1 MKGGM
6 DMKEYRW
13 IVMAENGMHARP
25 AGTLASSL
33 KSLSSEVRV
42 RCGDKEV
49 DGKRLLSLMGLGAT
63 RGSELI
69 FTVIGGDEDAAL
81 DVIRRFC
88 REHLD
93 VGV

>member
-1 MKGGM
+1 M

-13 IVMAENGMHARP
+13 TVMAENGMHARP

>member
-1 MKGGM
+1 MK
-6 DMKEYRW
+6 KYRW
-13 IVMAENGMHARP
+13 TVLAENGMHARP
-25 AGTLASSL
+25 AGTLASNL
-33 KSLSSEVRV
+33 KSFSSEVRV

-49 DGKRLLSLMGLGAT
+49 DGKRLLSLMGLGAV

-69 FTVIGGDEDAAL
+69 FTINGSDEDAAL
-81 DVIRRFC
+81 DVIKRFC